1 MLAIYKREMK
11 AYFITPLGYVFL
23 GVFLLVSGFVFCFTT
38 LYQMTSDLTEYFST
52 MLLCFIIL
60 LPLLTMKL
68 FTEEKRAR
76 TEQLLLTAPVSVASI
91 VGAKFLAAYTMF
103 AGSTVFS
110 GLYFIFLSFF
120 GNVQIGLL
128 FGNLLAVLLIGM
140 AFIAVG
146 VFVSAITETQLS
158 AAILTIG
165 VIAAMVGLNLIN
177 SLTDSAGEPL
187 IGNYAVRF
195 VLDWFSVVGRFANF
209 RSGLFDY
216 TSLIYYASLSF
227 VFLFLTVRVYEKR
240 RWG

>member
-146 VFVSAITETQLS
+146 VFVSAVTESQLS

-165 VIAAMVGLNLIN
+165 ILVAFIAIS
-177 SLTDSAGEPL
+177 SLSDYIPVEW
-187 IGNYAVRF
+187 IRF
-195 VLDWFSVVGRFANF
+195 VLSALSVFYRFQNF
-209 RSGLFDY
+209 AHGIFDIAA
-216 TSLIYYASLSF
+216 LVYYISITL
-227 VFLFLTVRVYEKR
+227 LFLTLTVRAVDRR
-240 RWG
+240 RWR

>member
-38 LYQMTSDLTEYFST
+38 LYQLTSDLTEYFST

-76 TEQLLLTAPVSVASI
+76 TEQLLLTAPVSVVSI

-103 AGSTVFS
+103 AGATVFS

-146 VFVSAITETQLS
+146 VFVSAVTESQLS

-165 VIAAMVGLNLIN
+165 ILVGFIAISSLADYIPVEWIRFSLSALSVFYRFQNFAHGIFDIAALV
-177 SLTDSAGEPL
+177 
-187 IGNYAVRF
+187 
-195 VLDWFSVVGRFANF
+195 
-209 RSGLFDY
+209 
-216 TSLIYYASLSF
+216 YYISITL
-227 VFLFLTVRVYEKR
+227 LFLTLTVRAVDRR
-240 RWG
+240 RWR

>member
-52 MLLCFIIL
+52 MLLCFVIL

-76 TEQLLLTAPVSVASI
+76 TEQLLLTSPVSVFS
-91 VGAKFLAAYTMF
+91 VVSAKFLAAYTMF
-103 AGSTVFS
+103 AGATVFS

-128 FGNLLAVLLIGM
+128 FGNLLAILLIGM

-146 VFVSAITETQLS
+146 VFVSAVTESQLS

-165 VIAAMVGLNLIN
+165 ILLGFMLLSAVTDYIPAAWL
-177 SLTDSAGEPL
+177 
-187 IGNYAVRF
+187 RF
-195 VLDWFSVVGRFANF
+195 VL
-209 RSGLFDY
+209 
-216 TSLIYYASLSF
+216 TSLSVFYRFQNFAHGIFDIAGLVYYLSIT
-227 VFLFLTVRVYEKR
+227 VLFLALTVRAVDRR
-240 RWG
+240 RWR

>member
-38 LYQMTSDLTEYFST
+38 LYQLTSDLTEYFST

-76 TEQLLLTAPVSVASI
+76 TEQLLLTAPVSVVSI

-103 AGSTVFS
+103 AGATVFS

-146 VFVSAITETQLS
+146 VFVSAVTESQLS

-165 VIAAMVGLNLIN
+165 ILVGFIAVSSLADYIPVEWLRFSLSALSVFYRFQNFAHGIFDIAALV
-177 SLTDSAGEPL
+177 
-187 IGNYAVRF
+187 
-195 VLDWFSVVGRFANF
+195 
-209 RSGLFDY
+209 
-216 TSLIYYASLSF
+216 YYISITL
-227 VFLFLTVRVYEKR
+227 LFLTLTVRAVDRR
-240 RWG
+240 RWR

>member
-52 MLLCFIIL
+52 MLLCFVIL

-76 TEQLLLTAPVSVASI
+76 TEQLLLTSPVSVFSV

-103 AGSTVFS
+103 AGATVFS

-128 FGNLLAVLLIGM
+128 FGNLLAILLVGM
-140 AFIAVG
+140 TFIAIG
-146 VFVSAITETQLS
+146 VFVSALTETQLS

-165 VIAAMVGLNLIN
+165 ILLGFLALSALSDVISVEWI
-177 SLTDSAGEPL
+177 
-187 IGNYAVRF
+187 RF
-195 VLDWFSVVGRFANF
+195 VLS
-209 RSGLFDY
+209 
-216 TSLIYYASLSF
+216 SLSIF
-227 VFLFLTVRVYEKR
+227 YRFQNFAHGIFDIAALVYYLSLSALFLLLTMRAIDRR
-240 RWG
+240 RWR